1 MIQKKRKSKSERK
14 VLRKMAKLF
23 FTIKIQ
29 RYFKKYLERIKL
41 CDSLS
46 TENRGNYINNTT
58 FIGTELNNLN
68 KLYFYR
74 YKNHFFDI
82 RELYKHI
89 RNSDKNPYDNIKFS
103 KFILRQIK
111 RIYLRIQN
119 NIGYLSLNDDYNE
132 ELSFDN
138 IISSMKTN
146 LFNTIDHNIGNSN
159 FSKFNNL
166 THSELYDLME
176 TLFNFNLINSLFDV
190 EYEMYNLDNLYHR
203 YKLEKRRNRN
213 SLNTNEFLHKF
224 NYAYGILNLLNEMIS
239 VNDGNKVTRCHIINE
254 TISIF

>member
-1 MIQKKRKSKSERK
+1 MIKKKRRRQSKSKRK
-14 VLRKMAKLF
+14 VLYKMAKLF

-29 RYFKKYLERIKL
+29 RYFKQYLERIKL

-46 TENRGNYINNTT
+46 TENNDTYINNTT

-68 KLYFYR
+68 KLYFYK
-74 YKNHFFDI
+74 YKNYFFDI

-89 RNSDKNPYDNIKFS
+89 LNSDRNPYDNIKFS
-103 KFILRQIK
+103 RFKLRQIR

-119 NIGYLSLNDDYNE
+119 DIGYLSLNDDYNE

-166 THSELYDLME
+166 THSELCNLIE
-176 TLFNFNLINSLFDV
+176 TLFNFNLIYSLFDV
-190 EYEMYNLDNLYHR
+190 EY
-203 YKLEKRRNRN
+203 
-213 SLNTNEFLHKF
+213 
-224 NYAYGILNLLNEMIS
+224 
-239 VNDGNKVTRCHIINE
+239 
-254 TISIF
+254 